1 MKSIEGLKQALR
13 AINETAFQGL
23 YFDHRPI
30 QQEIK
35 KLESLVNK
43 PDTNPPTDRIQ
54 AAMGRFLSTS
64 NLESFQDLRLIS
76 YGAATPLGLYQIR
89 LIEKKDHFLKLLD
102 MINSYRDRPRA
113 FRRLY
118 RGLLSSYFSY
128 DPQAPYAKDAGPDHW
143 QHLRCY
149 LNEHMN
155 SLQTEGVNPCLL
167 YTSRCV

>member
-1 MKSIEGLKQALR
+1 MADLKQALR
-13 AINETAFQGL
+13 VINETAFQGL

-76 YGAATPLGLYQIR
+76 YGAATPFGVYPYIR
-89 LIEKKDHFLKLLD
+89 LVEKKDHFLKLLD
-102 MINSYRDRPRA
+102 MINSYQIDLEPFGDSIA
-113 FRRLY
+113 
-118 RGLLSSYFSY
+118 
-128 DPQAPYAKDAGPDHW
+128 A
-143 QHLRCY
+143 
-149 LNEHMN
+149 
-155 SLQTEGVNPCLL
+155 
-167 YTSRCV
+167 